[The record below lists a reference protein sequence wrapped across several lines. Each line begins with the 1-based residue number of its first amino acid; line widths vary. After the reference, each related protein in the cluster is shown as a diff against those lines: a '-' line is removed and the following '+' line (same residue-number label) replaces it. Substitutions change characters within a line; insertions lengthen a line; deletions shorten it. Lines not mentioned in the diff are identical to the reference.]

1 MENTDRF
8 IIKSYERWRLGKLYF
23 PNNTPDRAQRRLME
37 CIRRYPGLSESLM
50 ETGFDFRKRIFIP
63 VQVSLI
69 VKALGTPLSY
79 TEEP

>member
-1 MENTDRF
+1 
-8 IIKSYERWRLGKLYF
+8 
-23 PNNTPDRAQRRLME
+23 
-37 CIRRYPGLSESLM
+37 M